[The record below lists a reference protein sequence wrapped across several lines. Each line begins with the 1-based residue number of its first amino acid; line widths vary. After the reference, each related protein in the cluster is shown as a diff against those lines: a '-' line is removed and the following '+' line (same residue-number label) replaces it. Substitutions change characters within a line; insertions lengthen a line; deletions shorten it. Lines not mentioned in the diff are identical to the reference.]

1 MATADE
7 VLGFIEGQQQPQQ
20 PPQPMPSRRDR
31 SSSSGSAKTDTYPPR
46 TSARRCRPTKKIDY
60 ALGPKILKKDFNSSE
75 LRIWICQMRYFW
87 NAQAMDNRDEDTQ
100 WGNFWHCLDH
110 SLCSLYKPKILRGVG
125 VSIFED

>member
-1 MATADE
+1 VVAPKQILTPQGQAQ
-7 VLGFIEGQQQPQQ
+7 GAAGQQ
-20 PPQPMPSRRDR
+20 
-31 SSSSGSAKTDTYPPR
+31 
-46 TSARRCRPTKKIDY
+46 KKIDY